1 MKEKEMHSL
10 FFKHKFVKVT
20 PYLRRFGH
28 RLSGM
33 IMPNL
38 SIFIA
43 WSLHYPPYW
52 VPALHKSTTALRL
65 ALSEVETI
73 MIRVVLPILIG
84 FTGGKMFEEQ
94 RGGVVAAIATVGV
107 IVSTDVPQLFGA
119 MFIGPLAGY
128 TFAKIEQILLPKVKE
143 GYEMLTKNFLAGIV
157 GGLLCCFGI
166 LVVAPAVESASFW
179 LYQFSSWLIEANLL
193 PLVHVFLEP
202 LKVLFF
208 NNAINHGLLTPLGLE
223 GTSQTGQSILFLLE
237 TNPGPGVG
245 VLVAFLLFGPVGQRK
260 TAGGAT
266 MIQLIGGIHEIYF
279 PFVLMDPRLFLA
291 VIAGGMSGTLVFQ
304 IFNVGLSA
312 PASPGSL
319 VAILANAPTD
329 ARLAVFSGIFVSFLC
344 SFAIAS
350 LLLKRQRG
358 IEPVSMIKMKEKE
371 EDQVETVTTNY
382 QQILFVCDAGMGSS
396 AMGASLLSRQLK
408 AVDLEIPVT
417 YQSVHQMKWQPKTL
431 VVIQAELKQLAQK
444 YVPEKDMVS
453 VQNFLEI
460 KSYYPQVLAKLT
472 ASSQEQSSL
481 GSESTETNSTKQI
494 QKLVFLYAENVR
506 GSQTMGMEL
515 LRQQAAKQGVAIEVS
530 KEPLETVFFTK
541 ETTYVVTRELAQA
554 YHLDLTQQN
563 LYVVTSFLNKKEYQE
578 WLEGGADRCF

>member
-28 RLSGM
+28 RLRGM

-43 WSLHYPPYW
+43 WSLL
-52 VPALHKSTTALRL
+52 ALVAGYTTGNLRL

-223 GTSQTGQSILFLLE
+223 GASQTGQSILFLLE

-304 IFNVGLSA
+304 IFNGGLSA

-319 VAILANAPTD
+319 VAILANAPTE

-358 IEPVSMIKMKEKE
+358 IEPVSMIKMKE
-371 EDQVETVTTNY
+371 EDQVETVTPNY

-408 AVDLEIPVT
+408 AVNLEMPVT

-481 GSESTETNSTKQI
+481 GSESTGTNPTNQI

>member
-1 MKEKEMHSL
+1 M
-10 FFKHKFVKVT
+10 
-20 PYLRRFGH
+20 
-28 RLSGM
+28 
-33 IMPNL
+33 
-38 SIFIA
+38 
-43 WSLHYPPYW
+43 
-52 VPALHKSTTALRL
+52 
-65 ALSEVETI
+65 
-73 MIRVVLPILIG
+73 
-84 FTGGKMFEEQ
+84 
-94 RGGVVAAIATVGV
+94 
-107 IVSTDVPQLFGA
+107 
-119 MFIGPLAGY
+119 
-128 TFAKIEQILLPKVKE
+128 
-143 GYEMLTKNFLAGIV
+143 

-223 GTSQTGQSILFLLE
+223 GASQTGQSILFLLE

-304 IFNVGLSA
+304 IFNVGLNA

-371 EDQVETVTTNY
+371 EDQVETVTPNY

-530 KEPLETVFFTK
+530 KEPLETVFLPRRQPT
-541 ETTYVVTRELAQA
+541 
-554 YHLDLTQQN
+554 
-563 LYVVTSFLNKKEYQE
+563 
-578 WLEGGADRCF
+578 

>member
-43 WSLHYPPYW
+43 WSLLSLVAGY
-52 VPALHKSTTALRL
+52 TTGNLRL

-94 RGGVVAAIATVGV
+94 RGGVVAAIATATVGV

-358 IEPVSMIKMKEKE
+358 IEPVSMIKMKE
-371 EDQVETVTTNY
+371 EDQVETVTPNY

-408 AVDLEIPVT
+408 AVNLEMPVT

-481 GSESTETNSTKQI
+481 GSESTGTNPTKQI

-563 LYVVTSFLNKKEYQE
+563 LYVVISFLNKKEYQE

>member
-43 WSLHYPPYW
+43 WSLLSLVAGY
-52 VPALHKSTTALRL
+52 TTGNLRL

-119 MFIGPLAGY
+119 MFIGPFAGY

-223 GTSQTGQSILFLLE
+223 GASQTGQSILFLLE

-319 VAILANAPTD
+319 VAILANAPTE

-358 IEPVSMIKMKEKE
+358 IEPVSMIKMKE
-371 EDQVETVTTNY
+371 EDQVETVTPNY

-530 KEPLETVFFTK
+530 KEPLETVFFTE

>member
-43 WSLHYPPYW
+43 WSLLSLVAGY
-52 VPALHKSTTALRL
+52 TTGNLRL

-358 IEPVSMIKMKEKE
+358 IEPVSMIKMKE
-371 EDQVETVTTNY
+371 EDQVETVTPNY

-408 AVDLEIPVT
+408 AVNLEMPVT

-481 GSESTETNSTKQI
+481 GSESTGTNPTKQI
-494 QKLVFLYAENVR
+494 QKLVFLYAENDR

-563 LYVVTSFLNKKEYQE
+563 LYVVISFLNKKEYQE

>member
-43 WSLHYPPYW
+43 WSLLSLVAGY
-52 VPALHKSTTALRL
+52 TTGNLRL

-358 IEPVSMIKMKEKE
+358 IEPVSMIKMKE
-371 EDQVETVTTNY
+371 EDQVETVTPNY

-408 AVDLEIPVT
+408 AVNLEMPVT

-431 VVIQAELKQLAQK
+431 VVIQAELNQLAQK

-481 GSESTETNSTKQI
+481 GSESTGTNPTKQI

-563 LYVVTSFLNKKEYQE
+563 LYVVISFLNKKEYQE

>member
-43 WSLHYPPYW
+43 WSLLSLVAGY
-52 VPALHKSTTALRL
+52 TTGNLRL

-119 MFIGPLAGY
+119 MFIGLLAGY

-223 GTSQTGQSILFLLE
+223 GASQTGQSILFLLE

-245 VLVAFLLFGPVGQRK
+245 VLVAFLLFGSVGQRK

-358 IEPVSMIKMKEKE
+358 IEPVSMIKMKE
-371 EDQVETVTTNY
+371 EDQVETVTPNY

-408 AVDLEIPVT
+408 AVDLEMPVT
-417 YQSVHQMKWQPKTL
+417 YKSVHQMKWQPKTL

-481 GSESTETNSTKQI
+481 GSESTGTNPTKQI

>member
-43 WSLHYPPYW
+43 WSLLSLVAGY
-52 VPALHKSTTALRL
+52 TTGNLRL

-358 IEPVSMIKMKEKE
+358 SEPVSMIKMKD
-371 EDQVETVTTNY
+371 EDQVETVTPNY

-408 AVDLEIPVT
+408 AVNLEMPVT

-481 GSESTETNSTKQI
+481 GSESTGTNPTKQI

-563 LYVVTSFLNKKEYQE
+563 LYVVISFLNKKEYQE

>member
-43 WSLHYPPYW
+43 WSLLSLVAGY
-52 VPALHKSTTALRL
+52 TTGNLRL

-223 GTSQTGQSILFLLE
+223 GASQTGQSILFLLE

-245 VLVAFLLFGPVGQRK
+245 VLVAFLLFGSVGQRK

-329 ARLAVFSGIFVSFLC
+329 ARLAVFSGIFDSFLC

-358 IEPVSMIKMKEKE
+358 IEPVSMIKMKE
-371 EDQVETVTTNY
+371 EDQVETVTPNY

-408 AVDLEIPVT
+408 AVDLEMPVT
-417 YQSVHQMKWQPKTL
+417 YKSVHQMKWQPKTL

-481 GSESTETNSTKQI
+481 GSESTGTNPTKQI

-578 WLEGGADRCF
+578 WLEGSR

>member
-43 WSLHYPPYW
+43 WSLLSLVSGY
-52 VPALHKSTTALRL
+52 TTGNLRL

-260 TAGGAT
+260 TAGGAP

-358 IEPVSMIKMKEKE
+358 IEPVSMIKMKE
-371 EDQVETVTTNY
+371 EDQVETVTPNY

-408 AVDLEIPVT
+408 AVNLEMPVT

-481 GSESTETNSTKQI
+481 GSESTGTNPTKQI

-563 LYVVTSFLNKKEYQE
+563 LYVVISFLNKKEYQE

>member
-43 WSLHYPPYW
+43 WSLLSLVAGY
-52 VPALHKSTTALRL
+52 TTGNLRL

-223 GTSQTGQSILFLLE
+223 GASQTGQSILFLLE

-358 IEPVSMIKMKEKE
+358 IEPVSMIKMKE
-371 EDQVETVTTNY
+371 EDQVETVTPNY

-408 AVDLEIPVT
+408 AVNLEMPVT

-431 VVIQAELKQLAQK
+431 VVIQAGLKQLAQK

-481 GSESTETNSTKQI
+481 GSEYTGTNPTKQI
-494 QKLVFLYAENVR
+494 QKLVFLYAGNVR

>member
-43 WSLHYPPYW
+43 WSLLSLVAGY
-52 VPALHKSTTALRL
+52 TTGNLRL

-245 VLVAFLLFGPVGQRK
+245 VLVAFLLFGPLGQRK

-358 IEPVSMIKMKEKE
+358 IEPVSMIKMKE
-371 EDQVETVTTNY
+371 EDQVETVTPNY
-382 QQILFVCDAGMGSS
+382 QQILFVCDAGPGSS

-408 AVDLEIPVT
+408 AVNLEMPVT

-481 GSESTETNSTKQI
+481 GSESTGTNPTTQI

-563 LYVVTSFLNKKEYQE
+563 LYVVISFLIKQEYQE

>member
-43 WSLHYPPYW
+43 WSLLSLVAGY
-52 VPALHKSTTALRL
+52 TTGNLRL

-208 NNAINHGLLTPLGLE
+208 NSAINHGLLTPLGLE

-358 IEPVSMIKMKEKE
+358 IEPVSMIKMKE
-371 EDQVETVTTNY
+371 EDQVETVTPNY

-408 AVDLEIPVT
+408 AVNLEMPVT

-481 GSESTETNSTKQI
+481 GSESTGTNPTKQI

-563 LYVVTSFLNKKEYQE
+563 LYVVISFLNKKEYQE

>member
-43 WSLHYPPYW
+43 WSLLSLVAGY
-52 VPALHKSTTALRL
+52 TTGNLRL

-143 GYEMLTKNFLAGIV
+143 GYEMLTKNFFAGIV

-223 GTSQTGQSILFLLE
+223 GASQTGQSILFLLE

-245 VLVAFLLFGPVGQRK
+245 VLVAFLLFGSVGQRK

-304 IFNVGLSA
+304 IFDVRLSA

-358 IEPVSMIKMKEKE
+358 IEPVSMIKMKE
-371 EDQVETVTTNY
+371 EDQVETVTPNY

-408 AVDLEIPVT
+408 AVDLEMPVT
-417 YQSVHQMKWQPKTL
+417 YKSVHQMKWQPKTL

-481 GSESTETNSTKQI
+481 GSESTGTNPTKQI

>member
-43 WSLHYPPYW
+43 WSLLSLVAGY
-52 VPALHKSTTALRL
+52 TTGNLRL

-143 GYEMLTKNFLAGIV
+143 GYEMLTKNFFAGIV

-223 GTSQTGQSILFLLE
+223 GASQTGQSILFLLE

-371 EDQVETVTTNY
+371 EDQVETVTPNY

-481 GSESTETNSTKQI
+481 GSESTGTNPTKQI
-494 QKLVFLYAENVR
+494 QKLVFLYAKNVR

>member
-1 MKEKEMHSL
+1 
-10 FFKHKFVKVT
+10 
-20 PYLRRFGH
+20 
-28 RLSGM
+28 
-33 IMPNL
+33 
-38 SIFIA
+38 
-43 WSLHYPPYW
+43 
-52 VPALHKSTTALRL
+52 
-65 ALSEVETI
+65 
-73 MIRVVLPILIG
+73 
-84 FTGGKMFEEQ
+84 
-94 RGGVVAAIATVGV
+94 
-107 IVSTDVPQLFGA
+107 
-119 MFIGPLAGY
+119 
-128 TFAKIEQILLPKVKE
+128 
-143 GYEMLTKNFLAGIV
+143 
-157 GGLLCCFGI
+157 
-166 LVVAPAVESASFW
+166 
-179 LYQFSSWLIEANLL
+179 
-193 PLVHVFLEP
+193 
-202 LKVLFF
+202 
-208 NNAINHGLLTPLGLE
+208 
-223 GTSQTGQSILFLLE
+223 
-237 TNPGPGVG
+237 
-245 VLVAFLLFGPVGQRK
+245 
-260 TAGGAT
+260 

-319 VAILANAPTD
+319 VAILANAPTE

-358 IEPVSMIKMKEKE
+358 TEPVSMIKMKEKE
-371 EDQVETVTTNY
+371 EDQVETVTPNY

-417 YQSVHQMKWQPKTL
+417 YQSVHQMKWHPKTL

-481 GSESTETNSTKQI
+481 GSESTETNPIKQI

-506 GSQTMGMEL
+506 D
-515 LRQQAAKQGVAIEVS
+515 RKQWEWNYCGNKRRN
-530 KEPLETVFFTK
+530 KESRLK
-541 ETTYVVTRELAQA
+541 YLKNHWKQ
-554 YHLDLTQQN
+554 
-563 LYVVTSFLNKKEYQE
+563 SFLPRRQPT
-578 WLEGGADRCF
+578 

>member
-10 FFKHKFVKVT
+10 FFKHKFVKVI

-43 WSLHYPPYW
+43 WSLLSLVAGY
-52 VPALHKSTTALRL
+52 TTGNLRL

-128 TFAKIEQILLPKVKE
+128 TFAKIEQIFLPKVKE

-166 LVVAPAVESASFW
+166 LVVAPTVESASFW

-223 GTSQTGQSILFLLE
+223 GASQTGQSILFLLE

-304 IFNVGLSA
+304 IFNVGLA
-312 PASPGSL
+312 L
-319 VAILANAPTD
+319 
-329 ARLAVFSGIFVSFLC
+329 
-344 SFAIAS
+344 
-350 LLLKRQRG
+350 
-358 IEPVSMIKMKEKE
+358 
-371 EDQVETVTTNY
+371 
-382 QQILFVCDAGMGSS
+382 
-396 AMGASLLSRQLK
+396 
-408 AVDLEIPVT
+408 
-417 YQSVHQMKWQPKTL
+417 
-431 VVIQAELKQLAQK
+431 
-444 YVPEKDMVS
+444 
-453 VQNFLEI
+453 
-460 KSYYPQVLAKLT
+460 
-472 ASSQEQSSL
+472 
-481 GSESTETNSTKQI
+481 
-494 QKLVFLYAENVR
+494 
-506 GSQTMGMEL
+506 L
-515 LRQQAAKQGVAIEVS
+515 LRQV
-530 KEPLETVFFTK
+530 
-541 ETTYVVTRELAQA
+541 
-554 YHLDLTQQN
+554 H
-563 LYVVTSFLNKKEYQE
+563 
-578 WLEGGADRCF
+578 WLRF

>member
-43 WSLHYPPYW
+43 WSLLSLVAGY
-52 VPALHKSTTALRL
+52 TTGNLRL

-223 GTSQTGQSILFLLE
+223 GASQTGQSILFLLE

-245 VLVAFLLFGPVGQRK
+245 VLVAFLLFGSVGQRK

-358 IEPVSMIKMKEKE
+358 IEPVSMIKMKE
-371 EDQVETVTTNY
+371 EDQVGIVTPNY

-408 AVDLEIPVT
+408 AVDLEMPVT
-417 YQSVHQMKWQPKTL
+417 YKSVHQMKWQPKTL

-481 GSESTETNSTKQI
+481 GSESTGTNPTKQI

>member
-43 WSLHYPPYW
+43 WSLLSLVAGY
-52 VPALHKSTTALRL
+52 TTGNLRL

-291 VIAGGMSGTLVFQ
+291 IIAGGMSGTLVFQ

-358 IEPVSMIKMKEKE
+358 IEPVSMIKMKE
-371 EDQVETVTTNY
+371 EDQVETVTPNY

-408 AVDLEIPVT
+408 AVNLEMPVT

-481 GSESTETNSTKQI
+481 GSESTGTNPTKQI

-506 GSQTMGMEL
+506 GSPTMGMEL

-563 LYVVTSFLNKKEYQE
+563 LYVVISFLNKKEYQE

>member
-43 WSLHYPPYW
+43 WSLLSLVAGY
-52 VPALHKSTTALRL
+52 TTGNLRL

-304 IFNVGLSA
+304 ILNVGLSA

-358 IEPVSMIKMKEKE
+358 IEPVSMIKMKE
-371 EDQVETVTTNY
+371 EDQVETVTPNY

-408 AVDLEIPVT
+408 AVNLEMPVT

-481 GSESTETNSTKQI
+481 GSESTGTNPTKQI

-563 LYVVTSFLNKKEYQE
+563 LYVVISFLNKKEYQE

>member
-43 WSLHYPPYW
+43 WSLLSLVAGY
-52 VPALHKSTTALRL
+52 TTGNLRL

-128 TFAKIEQILLPKVKE
+128 TIDKIDQILLPKVKE

-223 GTSQTGQSILFLLE
+223 GASQTGQSSLFLLE

-358 IEPVSMIKMKEKE
+358 IEPVSMIKMKE
-371 EDQVETVTTNY
+371 EDQVETVTPNY

-408 AVDLEIPVT
+408 AVDLEMPVT

-481 GSESTETNSTKQI
+481 GSESTGTNPTKQI

>member
-43 WSLHYPPYW
+43 WSLLSLVAGY
-52 VPALHKSTTALRL
+52 TTGNLRL

-223 GTSQTGQSILFLLE
+223 GASQTGQSILFLLE

-319 VAILANAPTD
+319 VAILANTPTD

-358 IEPVSMIKMKEKE
+358 IEPVSIIKMKE

-481 GSESTETNSTKQI
+481 GSESTGTNPTKQR

>member
-43 WSLHYPPYW
+43 WSLLSLVAGY
-52 VPALHKSTTALRL
+52 TTGNLRL

-358 IEPVSMIKMKEKE
+358 IEPVSMIKMKE
-371 EDQVETVTTNY
+371 EDQVETVTPNY

-396 AMGASLLSRQLK
+396 AMEASLLSRQLK
-408 AVDLEIPVT
+408 AVNLEMPVT

-481 GSESTETNSTKQI
+481 GSESTGTNPTKQI

-563 LYVVTSFLNKKEYQE
+563 LYVVISFLNKKEYQE

>member
-43 WSLHYPPYW
+43 WSLLSLVAGY
-52 VPALHKSTTALRL
+52 TTGNLRL

-119 MFIGPLAGY
+119 MFIGLLAGY

-223 GTSQTGQSILFLLE
+223 GASQTGQSILFLLE

-358 IEPVSMIKMKEKE
+358 IEPVSMIKMKE
-371 EDQVETVTTNY
+371 EDQVETVTPNY

-481 GSESTETNSTKQI
+481 GSESTETNSTKQR

>member
-1 MKEKEMHSL
+1 MHSL

-28 RLSGM
+28 HLSGM
-33 IMPNL
+33 IMPSL

-43 WSLHYPPYW
+43 WSLLSLVAGY
-52 VPALHKSTTALRL
+52 TTGNLRL

-223 GTSQTGQSILFLLE
+223 GASQTGQSILFLLE

-245 VLVAFLLFGPVGQRK
+245 VLVAFLLFGSVGQRK

-358 IEPVSMIKMKEKE
+358 IEPVSMIKMKE
-371 EDQVETVTTNY
+371 EDQVETVTPNY

-408 AVDLEIPVT
+408 AVDLEMPVT

-481 GSESTETNSTKQI
+481 GSESTGTNPTKQI

>member
-43 WSLHYPPYW
+43 WSLLSLVAGY
-52 VPALHKSTTALRL
+52 TTGNLRL

-223 GTSQTGQSILFLLE
+223 GASQTGQSILFLLE

-245 VLVAFLLFGPVGQRK
+245 VLVAFLLFGSVGQRK

-358 IEPVSMIKMKEKE
+358 IEPVSMIKMKE
-371 EDQVETVTTNY
+371 EDQVETVTPNY

-408 AVDLEIPVT
+408 AVDLEMPVT
-417 YQSVHQMKWQPKTL
+417 YKSVHQMKWQPKTL

-481 GSESTETNSTKQI
+481 GSESTGTNPTKQI

-554 YHLDLTQQN
+554 YLLDLTQQN

>member
-43 WSLHYPPYW
+43 WSLLSLVAGY
-52 VPALHKSTTALRL
+52 TTGNLRL

-237 TNPGPGVG
+237 TNPEPGVG

-358 IEPVSMIKMKEKE
+358 IEPVSMIKMKE
-371 EDQVETVTTNY
+371 EDQVETVTPNY

-408 AVDLEIPVT
+408 AVNLEMPVT

-481 GSESTETNSTKQI
+481 GSESTGTNPTKQI

-563 LYVVTSFLNKKEYQE
+563 LYVVISFLNKKEYQE

>member
-43 WSLHYPPYW
+43 WSLLSLVAGY
-52 VPALHKSTTALRL
+52 TTGNLRL

-208 NNAINHGLLTPLGLE
+208 NNAINHGLLTALGLE

-358 IEPVSMIKMKEKE
+358 IEPVSMIKMKE
-371 EDQVETVTTNY
+371 EDQVETVTPNY

-408 AVDLEIPVT
+408 AVNLEMPVT

-481 GSESTETNSTKQI
+481 GSESTGTNPTKQI

-563 LYVVTSFLNKKEYQE
+563 LYVVISFLNKKEYQE

>member
-1 MKEKEMHSL
+1 M
-10 FFKHKFVKVT
+10 
-20 PYLRRFGH
+20 
-28 RLSGM
+28 
-33 IMPNL
+33 
-38 SIFIA
+38 
-43 WSLHYPPYW
+43 
-52 VPALHKSTTALRL
+52 
-65 ALSEVETI
+65 
-73 MIRVVLPILIG
+73 
-84 FTGGKMFEEQ
+84 
-94 RGGVVAAIATVGV
+94 
-107 IVSTDVPQLFGA
+107 
-119 MFIGPLAGY
+119 
-128 TFAKIEQILLPKVKE
+128 
-143 GYEMLTKNFLAGIV
+143 
-157 GGLLCCFGI
+157 
-166 LVVAPAVESASFW
+166 
-179 LYQFSSWLIEANLL
+179 
-193 PLVHVFLEP
+193 VHVFLEP

-358 IEPVSMIKMKEKE
+358 IEPVSMIKMKE
-371 EDQVETVTTNY
+371 EDQVETVTPNY

-408 AVDLEIPVT
+408 AVNLEMPVT

-481 GSESTETNSTKQI
+481 GSESTGTNPTKQI

-563 LYVVTSFLNKKEYQE
+563 LYVVISFLNKKEYQE

>member
-43 WSLHYPPYW
+43 WSLLSLVAGY
-52 VPALHKSTTALRL
+52 TTGNLRL

-143 GYEMLTKNFLAGIV
+143 GYEMLTKNFFAGIV

-223 GTSQTGQSILFLLE
+223 GASQTGQSILFLLE

-245 VLVAFLLFGPVGQRK
+245 VLVAFLLFGSVGQRK

-350 LLLKRQRG
+350 LLLKHQRG
-358 IEPVSMIKMKEKE
+358 LEPVSMIKMKE
-371 EDQVETVTTNY
+371 EDQVETVTPNY

-417 YQSVHQMKWQPKTL
+417 YQSVHQMKWQPNTL

-481 GSESTETNSTKQI
+481 GSESTGTNPTKQI

>member
-43 WSLHYPPYW
+43 WSLLSLVAGY
-52 VPALHKSTTALRL
+52 TTGNLRL

-223 GTSQTGQSILFLLE
+223 GASQTGQSILFLLE

-245 VLVAFLLFGPVGQRK
+245 VLVVGSVGQRK

-358 IEPVSMIKMKEKE
+358 IEPVSMIKMKE
-371 EDQVETVTTNY
+371 EDQVETVTPNY

-408 AVDLEIPVT
+408 AVDLEMPVT
-417 YQSVHQMKWQPKTL
+417 YKSVHQMKWQPKTL

-481 GSESTETNSTKQI
+481 GSESTGTNPTKQI

>member
-1 MKEKEMHSL
+1 MHSL

-43 WSLHYPPYW
+43 WSLLSLVAGY
-52 VPALHKSTTALRL
+52 TTGNLRL

-193 PLVHVFLEP
+193 PLVHAFLEP

-223 GTSQTGQSILFLLE
+223 GASQTGQSILFLLE
-237 TNPGPGVG
+237 TNPEPGVG

-358 IEPVSMIKMKEKE
+358 IEPVSMIKMKE
-371 EDQVETVTTNY
+371 EDQVETVTPNY

-408 AVDLEIPVT
+408 AVNLEMPVT

>member
-43 WSLHYPPYW
+43 WSLLSLVAGY
-52 VPALHKSTTALRL
+52 TTGNLRL

-260 TAGGAT
+260 TAGGAN

-358 IEPVSMIKMKEKE
+358 IEPVSMIKMKE
-371 EDQVETVTTNY
+371 EDQVETVTPNY

-408 AVDLEIPVT
+408 AVNLEMPVT

-481 GSESTETNSTKQI
+481 GSESTGTNPTKQI

-563 LYVVTSFLNKKEYQE
+563 LYVVISFLNKKEYQE

>member
-43 WSLHYPPYW
+43 WSLLSLVAGY
-52 VPALHKSTTALRL
+52 TTGNLRL

-358 IEPVSMIKMKEKE
+358 IEPVSMIKMKE
-371 EDQVETVTTNY
+371 EDQVETVTPNY

-408 AVDLEIPVT
+408 AVNLEMPVT

-481 GSESTETNSTKQI
+481 GSESTGTNPTKQI

-563 LYVVTSFLNKKEYQE
+563 LYVVISF
-578 WLEGGADRCF
+578 

>member
-43 WSLHYPPYW
+43 WSLLSLVAGY
-52 VPALHKSTTALRL
+52 TTGNLRL

-245 VLVAFLLFGPVGQRK
+245 VLVAFLLFGSVGQRK

-358 IEPVSMIKMKEKE
+358 IEPVSMIKMKE
-371 EDQVETVTTNY
+371 EDQVETVTPNY

-408 AVDLEIPVT
+408 AVNLEMPVT

-481 GSESTETNSTKQI
+481 GSESTGTNPTKQI

-563 LYVVTSFLNKKEYQE
+563 LYVVISFLNKKEYQE

>member
-43 WSLHYPPYW
+43 WSLLSLVAGY
-52 VPALHKSTTALRL
+52 TTGNLRL

-166 LVVAPAVESASFW
+166 LIVAPAVESASFW

-223 GTSQTGQSILFLLE
+223 GASQTGQSILFLLE

-245 VLVAFLLFGPVGQRK
+245 VLVAFLLFGSVGQRK

-358 IEPVSMIKMKEKE
+358 IEPVSMIKMKE
-371 EDQVETVTTNY
+371 EDQVETVTPNY

-408 AVDLEIPVT
+408 AVDLEMPVT
-417 YQSVHQMKWQPKTL
+417 YKSVHQMKWQPKTL

-481 GSESTETNSTKQI
+481 GSESTGTNSTKQI